1 MTENR
6 LNHKLDTS
14 KLKTIKDIKNVFDTM
29 SLVASMDE
37 DNERYEIAKEYFT
50 IPNPPQE
57 IKGKFEL
64 PRKSLKEISQ
74 ELEEKFEKLIEK
86 THLEYRIGH
95 NWLYKLRRYEE
106 FCKKQDEDFE
116 HAKTYGSFPVTLTVR
131 ADGSYLVANNTVSWN
146 TEYRIGTNEV
156 GYWSIQPNI
165 KMYLK
170 KKPNWLVRNCAKIF
184 FDFTWKDK

>member
-1 MTENR
+1 MTKR
-6 LNHKLDTS
+6 TGYKLNPK
-14 KLKTIKDIKNVFDTM
+14 KLKGAPQSILPYVCGAFYYT
-29 SLVASMDE
+29 E
-37 DNERYEIAKEYFT
+37 DFEYFDIIKPYLD
-50 IPNPPQE
+50 IPE
-57 IKGKFEL
+57 
-64 PRKSLKEISQ
+64 KSKTLEEISQ

-116 HAKTYGSFPVTLTVR
+116 HAKTYGSFPVTLTVKT
-131 ADGSYLVANNTVSWN
+131 DGSYLVANNTVSWN

-156 GYWSIQPNI
+156 GYWDIKPNI
-165 KMYLK
+165 KMYLD
-170 KKPNWLVRNCAKIF
+170 KKPNWLVRNCSKIF

>member
-1 MTENR
+1 MTEKIGYK
-6 LNHKLDTS
+6 LNPKKLVGAPQSILPFICGAFYYT
-14 KLKTIKDIKNVFDTM
+14 
-29 SLVASMDE
+29 E
-37 DNERYEIAKEYFT
+37 DFEYFDV
-50 IPNPPQE
+50 
-57 IKGKFEL
+57 IKPYLNVPE
-64 PRKSLKEISQ
+64 PHKSLEQIQQ

-95 NWLYKLRRYEE
+95 NWLYKLKRYDE

-116 HAKTYGSFPVTLTVR
+116 SAKKYGSFPVTLTVGT
-131 ADGSYLVANNTVSWN
+131 DGSYLVANNTVSWN
-146 TEYRIGTNEV
+146 TEYRIGTNKV

-165 KMYLK
+165 KMYLD